1 MLQFKSNQPLY
12 KLHFSE
18 LGENGVKVSAFEGE
32 ESISRLF
39 EYRFELVSA
48 DPELDAKSI
57 LNKKATFTLTRGE
70 EYPLKMHGII
80 SQFEQRG
87 RTPDY
92 VSYYAVLVPKLWR
105 LTLNFSS
112 NVFQKM
118 DIEELVSAVL
128 KEAGLAGSD
137 FEFQLNESYPKLDYC
152 VQYRETDFNFINRR
166 LEHYGIYY
174 YFDHHDDNEVLVF
187 TDSTDN
193 LKAVAQ
199 EEDIFYNPNRDPLS
213 MSETVTELV
222 CQEKVVT
229 GKFKLK
235 DYNYE
240 HPTTDLSADNQID
253 SEAPGLFYDYG
264 DHFKDKSEG
273 SFLAKVRN
281 EEVYSASKIFSGKGD
296 CRLFHAGFKYKLGKH
311 YREDWNNEFI
321 LTRVRARGSQGAMFA
336 IFAGVNKNAPTYE
349 NVFESIPVDMPY
361 RPPRLTPIPRIP
373 GIMTAKLE
381 SGAGD
386 EYAFLDDSGRYRMKV
401 PFDLSDATNGE
412 ASRTIRLSQP
422 YSGPGFG
429 MHFPNH
435 ADTEIVWACVDG
447 NVDRPLGLGT
457 VPNPNNT
464 SPSTSG
470 NKAQSVIRTAGQNEL
485 TLDDTTGS
493 ENVYLH
499 GTKDWTI
506 DIANDKNQ
514 TIGNN
519 ESASVGNNRSRNVGN
534 DETISVAKNRSKT
547 VGVDQSETI
556 GSNKTIQVGANHT
569 ETIGANKTINVAA
582 NHAETIGGSM
592 SQTVAAAKSETVGTS
607 KSETVAIAKALSI
620 GAAYQVSVGGAM
632 NETVGAAKAEEI
644 GGAKMVNVG
653 LVSMENVGLN
663 KSVNAGGN
671 LSESAGKKMSLS
683 AKDELVLKCGEASI
697 SLKSNGDIV
706 IKGGKITIRGSKDVI
721 VKGPSGIGE
730 N

>member
-1 MLQFKSNQPLY
+1 MLHYKSNEPLY

-18 LGENGVKVSAFEGE
+18 LEEDAVKVFSFEGE

-39 EYRFELVSA
+39 EYRFDLISEN
-48 DPELDAKSI
+48 PELDAKGI

-70 EYPLKMHGII
+70 DEPLKIHGII
-80 SQFEQRG
+80 SHFEQRG

-92 VSYYAVLVPKLWR
+92 VSYHAVLVPKLWR
-105 LTLNFSS
+105 LGLNFSS

-118 DIEELVSAVL
+118 DVEELVSSVL

-152 VQYRETDFNFINRR
+152 VQYRETDFDFINRR

-174 YFDHHDDNEVLVF
+174 YFDHREDNEVLVF

-199 EEDIFYNPNRDPLS
+199 DEDIFYNPNRDPLS
-213 MSETVTELV
+213 TSETVAELT

-240 HPTTDLSADNQID
+240 HPTTDLSVDNQID

-264 DHFKDKSEG
+264 DHFKDKGEG
-273 SFLAKVRN
+273 SMLVKVRN
-281 EEVYSASKIFSGKGD
+281 EEVYSASKIFRGRGD
-296 CRLFHAGFKYKLGKH
+296 CRLFHAGFKYKLSKH
-311 YREDWNNEFI
+311 YREDWNNEFL

-336 IFAGVNKNAPTYE
+336 IFAGVNKNVPTYE
-349 NVFESIPVDMPY
+349 NVFESIPADMPY

-386 EYAFLDDSGRYRMKV
+386 EYAFLDDHGRYRMKV

-493 ENVYLH
+493 ENIYLH

-506 DIANDKNQ
+506 DIVNDKNQ

-519 ESASVGNNRSRNVGN
+519 ESTNIGNNQTLSVGANR
-534 DETISVAKNRSKT
+534 DKT
-547 VGVDQSETI
+547 VG
-556 GSNKTIQVGANHT
+556 ANQT
-569 ETIGANKTINVAA
+569 ESVSANKTITVGGNHSETITGNMTQNVASNKNENIA
-582 NHAETIGGSM
+582 
-592 SQTVAAAKSETVGTS
+592 VVKSL
-607 KSETVAIAKALSI
+607 AI
-620 GAAYQVSVGGAM
+620 GAAYQVSVGAAM

-644 GGAKMVNVG
+644 GAAKSVNVG
-653 LVSMENVGLN
+653 ANSSENVGAN
-663 KSVNAGGN
+663 KSVSAGGN
-671 LSESAGKKMSLS
+671 ISESAGKNFSMQAGQDLSASAGKKMSLS
-683 AKDELVLKCGEASI
+683 SGDDFSISGGKKGVITIKDELTIKVGKATITLKKNGDIIINGKKINIKGS
-697 SLKSNGDIV
+697 GDIV
-706 IKGGKITIRGSKDVI
+706 IKGKKVLQ
-721 VKGPSGIGE
+721 

>member
-1 MLQFKSNQPLY
+1 MIQYQSNQPLY

-18 LGENGVKVSAFEGE
+18 LEENAVKVFSFEGE

-39 EYRFELVSA
+39 EYRFELVSE

-70 EYPLKMHGII
+70 DDPLKIHGII
-80 SQFEQRG
+80 SHFEQRG

-92 VSYYAVLVPKLWR
+92 VSYHAVLVPKLWR

-118 DIEELVSAVL
+118 DIEDLVSAVL

-152 VQYRETDFNFINRR
+152 VQYRETDFDFINRR

-174 YFDHHDDNEVLVF
+174 YFDHRDDNEVLVF
-187 TDSTDN
+187 TDSVDN

-199 EEDIFYNPNRDPLS
+199 DEDIFYNPNRDPLS
-213 MSETVTELV
+213 TSETVTELV
-222 CQEKVVT
+222 CQERVVT

-240 HPTTDLSADNQID
+240 HPTTDLSVDNQID

-264 DHFKDKSEG
+264 DHFKDKGEG
-273 SFLAKVRN
+273 NLLVKVRN
-281 EEVYSASKIFSGKGD
+281 EEAYSASRIFRGRGD

-311 YREDWNNEFI
+311 YREAWNSEFI

-336 IFAGVNKNAPTYE
+336 IFAGVNKNVPTYE
-349 NVFESIPVDMPY
+349 NVFESIPADMPY
-361 RPPRLTPIPRIP
+361 RPPRITPIPRIP

-386 EYAFLDDSGRYRMKV
+386 EYAFLDDHGRYRMKV
-401 PFDLSDATNGE
+401 PFDLSDKTNGE

-429 MHFPNH
+429 VHFPNH

-447 NVDRPLGLGT
+447 NVDRPIGLGT

-493 ENVYLH
+493 ENIYLH

-506 DIANDKNQ
+506 DIVNDKNQ

-519 ESASVGNNRSRNVGN
+519 ESTNIGNNQTLSVGANR
-534 DETISVAKNRSKT
+534 DKT
-547 VGVDQSETI
+547 VG
-556 GSNKTIQVGANHT
+556 ANQT
-569 ETIGANKTINVAA
+569 ESVSANKTITVGGNHSETITGNMTQNVASNKNENIA
-582 NHAETIGGSM
+582 I
-592 SQTVAAAKSETVGTS
+592 VKSL
-607 KSETVAIAKALSI
+607 AI
-620 GAAYQVSVGGAM
+620 GAAYQVSVGAAM
-632 NETVGAAKAEEI
+632 NETVGAAKMEEI
-644 GGAKMVNVG
+644 GAAKIVTVGAN
-653 LVSMENVGLN
+653 SSENVGAN
-663 KSVNAGGN
+663 KSVSASGNISESAGKDF
-671 LSESAGKKMSLS
+671 SASAGKKMSLS
-683 AKDELVLKCGEASI
+683 SSDDFSVSGGKKGVINIKDELTIKVGKATITMKKNGDIMINGKKINIKGS
-697 SLKSNGDIV
+697 GDIV
-706 IKGGKITIRGSKDVI
+706 IKGKKVLQ
-721 VKGPSGIGE
+721 

>member
-1 MLQFKSNQPLY
+1 MLQYKSNEPLY

-18 LGENGVKVSAFEGE
+18 LDENAVKVFSFEGE
-32 ESISRLF
+32 ENISRLF
-39 EYRFELVSA
+39 EYRFELVSE

-70 EYPLKMHGII
+70 EDPLKIHGII
-80 SQFEQRG
+80 SHFEQRG

-128 KEAGLAGSD
+128 KEAGWAGAD

-166 LEHYGIYY
+166 LEHYGIFY
-174 YFDHHDDNEVLVF
+174 YFDHRDDNEVLVF

-199 EEDIFYNPNRDPLS
+199 EEDIAYNPNRDPLS
-213 MSETVTELV
+213 TSETVTELV

-240 HPTTDLSADNQID
+240 HPTTDLSVDNQID

-273 SFLAKVRN
+273 CLLVKVRN
-281 EEVYSASKIFSGKGD
+281 EEAYSASKTFRGRGD

-311 YREDWNNEFI
+311 YREEWNNEFI
-321 LTRVRARGSQGAMFA
+321 LTRVRSRGSQGAMFA
-336 IFAGVNKNAPTYE
+336 IFAGVNKNVPTYE
-349 NVFESIPVDMPY
+349 NVFESIPADMPY

-386 EYAFLDDSGRYRMKV
+386 EYAYIDDSGRYRMKV
-401 PFDLSDATNGE
+401 PFDLSDSTNGE

-447 NVDRPLGLGT
+447 NVDRPIGLGT

-464 SPSTSG
+464 SPATSS

-493 ENVYLH
+493 ENIYLH

-506 DIANDKNQ
+506 DIVNDKNQ

-519 ESASVGNNRSRNVGN
+519 ESTKIGNNQTLSVGANR
-534 DETISVAKNRSKT
+534 DKT
-547 VGVDQSETI
+547 VG
-556 GSNKTIQVGANHT
+556 ANQT
-569 ETIGANKTINVAA
+569 ESVSANKTISVGGNHSETITGNMTQNVASNKNENIA
-582 NHAETIGGSM
+582 I
-592 SQTVAAAKSETVGTS
+592 VKSL
-607 KSETVAIAKALSI
+607 AI
-620 GAAYQVSVGGAM
+620 GAAYQVSVGAAM
-632 NETVGAAKAEEI
+632 NETVGAAKMEEI
-644 GGAKMVNVG
+644 GAAKIVTVGA
-653 LVSMENVGLN
+653 SSSENVGAN
-663 KSVNAGGN
+663 KSVSAGGN
-671 LSESAGKKMSLS
+671 ISESAEKNFAMQAGQDMSANAGKKMSLVS
-683 AKDELVLKCGEASI
+683 GDDFSISGGKKGVITIKDELTIKVGKATITMKKNGDIMINGKKIDVKGS
-697 SLKSNGDIV
+697 GDIV
-706 IKGGKITIRGSKDVI
+706 IKGKKVLQ
-721 VKGPSGIGE
+721 